1 VSLEQPTP
9 SPAVKPIDYSALTEP
24 ITSAQVADF
33 RRQAKAS
40 GLVSGSANVIS
51 IASIVL
57 LSVFGLFFV
66 LFAGGALITFA
77 VNSITFGLQGGS
89 AFGLVIPL
97 LVVVGFAFVVVT
109 QVRRVTGAGGPWRR
123 MYRLSGFAA
132 ANGLGYLPKSGDP
145 GFGGMIFGQG
155 DNRGCSDRVFRN
167 GGRRIDIANYSWTT
181 GSGRD
186 RTTHAWGYLAL
197 QLDRRLPNMV
207 LDAKSNNTLF
217 GSDLPISF
225 ARDQKLSLEGDF
237 DRYFTLYCPK
247 EYERDALYVFTPDLM
262 ALLIDNSAQFDVE
275 IVDDWMFLYS
285 NTPLNIVDAATM
297 NHLFRIV
304 DTVGTKTLG
313 QTERYSDDR
322 VGSAGANMVA
332 PQGRRLRHGVPIAGI
347 VVIVAFAAFWL
358 WSVFAH

>member
-1 VSLEQPTP
+1 VSLDQPTP
-9 SPAVKPIDYSALTEP
+9 PPAVTPINYSALTEP

-33 RRQAKAS
+33 RRQARAS
-40 GLVSGSANVIS
+40 GLVSSAVNVQTVVT
-51 IASIVL
+51 AAFLVL
-57 LSVFGLFFV
+57 FGLFFV
-66 LFAGGALITFA
+66 VVFGGVFGSLFARGIGGGDPL
-77 VNSITFGLQGGS
+77 
-89 AFGLVIPL
+89 GLVFPVVFVGVFA
-97 LVVVGFAFVVVT
+97 LVVVAFV
-109 QVRRVTGAGGPWRR
+109 RGIRGAGGRWQR

-132 ANGLGYLPKSGDP
+132 ANGLGYLPRSGDP
-145 GFGGMIFGQG
+145 GFGGMIFGHG

-167 GGRRIDIANYSWTT
+167 GDRRLDIANYQWTT

-186 RTTHAWGYLAL
+186 RTTHVWGYLAL
-197 QLDRRLPNMV
+197 QLERRLPNMV
-207 LDAKSNNTLF
+207 LDAKSNNSLF
-217 GSDLPISF
+217 GSDLPVSF

-247 EYERDALYVFTPDLM
+247 EYETDALYVFTPDLM

-285 NTPLNIVDAATM
+285 NKPLNLADAATM

-304 DTVGTKTLG
+304 DTVGAKTLG

-322 VGSAGANMVA
+322 IGSAGADMVA

-347 VVIVAFAAFWL
+347 VVIAAISAFWI
-358 WSVFAH
+358 WSFFGH